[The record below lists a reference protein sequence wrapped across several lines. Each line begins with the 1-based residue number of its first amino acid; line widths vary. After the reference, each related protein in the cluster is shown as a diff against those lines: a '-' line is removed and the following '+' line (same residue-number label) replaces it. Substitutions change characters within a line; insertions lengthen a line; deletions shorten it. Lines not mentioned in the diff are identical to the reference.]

1 MKHVGK
7 TVVVTGGS
15 GGIGKEIC
23 TMFCQEG
30 AKVFFTYLRNK
41 QGAESFAKQLTERG
55 YGIKAIQCD
64 VSNHLEVS
72 RAFADILSKT
82 DGVDILINNAG
93 ISCDSLLVNMTPE
106 IWENVIGTNLNGAF
120 YCIREVIPYMM
131 ENRWG
136 AIINISSVMGSVGW
150 PGLSH
155 YAASKAGIDALT
167 RGCATELGR
176 FNITVNSIAPGLLLT
191 DMSEDARGRV
201 GDKVRKLTPLRRYGS
216 PQDVAKL
223 VNFLASEDAR
233 FITGEVY
240 MIRGGLGSG
249 LTIS

>member
-1 MKHVGK
+1 MKHAGK

-41 QGAESFAKQLTERG
+41 EGAESFVTQLKNEG
-55 YGIKAIQCD
+55 YEIEAIQCD
-64 VSNHLEVS
+64 VSKHPEVS
-72 RAFADILSKT
+72 KAFAEILSKT
-82 DGVDILINNAG
+82 DVVDILINNAG
-93 ISCDSLLVNMTPE
+93 VSCDSLLINMTPE
-106 IWENVIGTNLNGAF
+106 IWQKVIGTNLNGAF
-120 YCIREVIPYMM
+120 YCTKEVIPGMM

-167 RGCATELGR
+167 RGCSTELGR

-191 DMSEDARGRV
+191 DMSEDARGRI

-216 PQDVAKL
+216 PHDVAKL

-249 LTIS
+249 LSIS

>member
-1 MKHVGK
+1 
-7 TVVVTGGS
+7 
-15 GGIGKEIC
+15 
-23 TMFCQEG
+23 
-30 AKVFFTYLRNK
+30 
-41 QGAESFAKQLTERG
+41 
-55 YGIKAIQCD
+55 
-64 VSNHLEVS
+64 
-72 RAFADILSKT
+72 
-82 DGVDILINNAG
+82 
-93 ISCDSLLVNMTPE
+93 
-106 IWENVIGTNLNGAF
+106 
-120 YCIREVIPYMM
+120 
-131 ENRWG
+131 
-136 AIINISSVMGSVGW
+136 MGSVGW